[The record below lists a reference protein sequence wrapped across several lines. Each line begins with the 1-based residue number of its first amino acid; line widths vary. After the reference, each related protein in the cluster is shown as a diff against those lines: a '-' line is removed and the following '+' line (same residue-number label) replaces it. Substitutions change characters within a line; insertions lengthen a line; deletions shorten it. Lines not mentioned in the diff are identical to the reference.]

1 MAHRQRHNERV
12 SDRKRPRA
20 TPPVSRRSHPVVRGV
35 KLTLATLLILVLGG
49 LCGLAGLIYFT
60 SRDLQED
67 SETLESKLLVTEAV
81 PSVIVS
87 ADGVELFRMIDE
99 YRKPFTFDQVPK
111 HVREAFIAAEDR
123 RFYEHQGV
131 DPIGLFRAVFSAAR
145 DRRVSQ
151 GGSTITMQLA
161 KQLVNGS
168 DRSFDRK
175 IRDIALA
182 FQLEKLKTKDQ
193 LFELY
198 LKTVYF
204 GESAYGLASAAEVY
218 FGKEIKDLSLSEA
231 AMLARCVR
239 RPSDQNPVSNYRRA
253 LANRNVVLDV
263 MHDEGMINDVEWR
276 RAKADRPVIKNDVVL
291 VSRTKSRAPYF
302 VDEVLRTIREKS
314 PDINLTK
321 GGYRVETTIRMDV
334 QRFAEESVRK
344 WVQFHRRDRVREG
357 AFILTNMNGEVVAM
371 VGGIDYDKNQFN
383 VTTQS
388 RRPPGSSFKPIV
400 YAAAL
405 QTGKITPT
413 SVLSNRPYRTI
424 RGRPW
429 PKNSGRWEG
438 DAYPL
443 STSIA
448 YSINRPAV
456 WAYVNTGKETVVEYA
471 RNRFGIESKLD
482 PVDSLAL
489 GPIGVRPI
497 EMATVYSVFAHKGD
511 RVRPT
516 AIRRIVRTD
525 GGVAYVGTAQRS
537 PGVIEPWVAEQMD
550 GFLRQVV
557 TGGTATAAQV
567 VPNARGKTGT
577 TNENHDAWFC
587 GYTDEFIGIAWV
599 GTRANESMSSSVFG
613 GTVAVKFWNEIMN
626 FASAAY
632 RGKAPRDK
640 VRDDDGDS
648 GYLQVKRTRKVD
660 LAEVESPNAAPAT
673 VPDVQPNEPAQDA
686 PRADRPLRVDESE
699 PTPTPVPEVPKASPD
714 PARTPRRDPASTVD
728 PAPPPRRDIAP
739 APAPKEDLRA
749 TESAEIC
756 VDTGQ
761 RARPFCPE
769 TITRSFRKGA
779 VPRRSCPVHRN

>member
-1 MAHRQRHNERV
+1 M

-20 TPPVSRRSHPVVRGV
+20 NPTVTRRSHPVVRGV
-35 KLTLATLLILVLGG
+35 KLTLATLMILVLGG

-99 YRKPFTFDQVPK
+99 YRKPFAFADVPK
-111 HVREAFIAAEDR
+111 HVRDAFIAAEDR

-151 GGSTITMQLA
+151 GGSTLTMQLA

-218 FGKEIKDLSLSEA
+218 FGKEIKELTLSEA

-239 RPSDQNPVSNYRRA
+239 RPSDQNPVANYRRA

-276 RAKADRPVIKNDVVL
+276 RAKADRPEIKNDIVL

-302 VDEVLRTIREKS
+302 VDEVLRSIREKA

-357 AFILTNMNGEVVAM
+357 AFVLTNMNGEVVAM

-383 VTTQS
+383 VATQS

-405 QTGKITPT
+405 QTGKLTPT
-413 SVLSNRPYRTI
+413 SVISNRPYRTI

-438 DAYPL
+438 DGYPL

-456 WAYVNTGKETVVEYA
+456 WAYVNTGKETVVDYA
-471 RNRFGIESKLD
+471 RDRFGIESKLD

-516 AIRRIVRTD
+516 TIRRILRTD

-557 TGGTATAAQV
+557 TNGTAKAAQV

-599 GTRANESMSSSVFG
+599 GTRANESMSASVFG

-632 RGKAPRDK
+632 RGKAPKDK

-648 GYLQVKRTRKVD
+648 GYIQVKPTRKVD
-660 LAEVESPNAAPAT
+660 LADVEPPT
-673 VPDVQPNEPAQDA
+673 GTPVPTPDSRPEKLPDEEP
-686 PRADRPLRVDESE
+686 PLRVDESE
-699 PTPTPVPEVPKASPD
+699 PAPTPVPDVPKA
-714 PARTPRRDPASTVD
+714 TPEKRDPATTLD
-728 PAPPPRRDIAP
+728 AAPPPRRDDP
-739 APAPKEDLRA
+739 PPVAPKDEPRL
-749 TESAEIC
+749 TESVEIC
-756 VDTGQ
+756 VDSGQ

-769 TITRSFRKGA
+769 TITRPFRRGNA
-779 VPRRSCPVHRN
+779 PRRSCSIHRN